1 MDIYKFGWTRVNFN
15 YFISD
20 TELNYIINA
29 VDFVATHGWK
39 FLPLYQEN
47 GNGLFSH
54 KKKDGVKSRY
64 DSLYNISYKSGKMA
78 YKGSHTRAMESSLK
92 EYMYEAYMSL
102 NTILNDVR
110 QSQLNN
116 PADESMVGGKF
127 DWWLTATEALA
138 KLRKANNRKSI
149 QFPDIE
155 SSVLDLKSNAIQEVL
170 INHIFKQNTTIKEL
184 FQKLDQKKVGHL
196 TFLEFYHGL
205 RTIITDIPET
215 DCMKIFLECDIN
227 NSGTI
232 DLLEFQRYF
241 GAL

>member
-1 MDIYKFGWTRVNFN
+1 LGGLGVNFN

-47 GNGLFSH
+47 GSGLFSH
-54 KKKDGVKSRY
+54 KMKDGVKSRY

-116 PADESMVGGKF
+116 TPADESIVGGKF

-138 KLRKANNRKSI
+138 KLKKVNNRKSI
-149 QFPDIE
+149 QFPDID
-155 SSVLDLKSNAIQEVL
+155 SSALDLLKSNAIQEVL

-184 FQKLDQKKVGHL
+184 FQKLDQKKLG
-196 TFLEFYHGL
+196 
-205 RTIITDIPET
+205 I
-215 DCMKIFLECDIN
+215 
-227 NSGTI
+227 
-232 DLLEFQRYF
+232 
-241 GAL
+241 